1 MVQACFTAPFLSGR
15 TTARPLH
22 FLRIYIASPICQSS
36 AIHPFNRKVEEHAMR
51 AEAEA
56 LVETI
61 KQSMG
66 LLRRHL

>member
-1 MVQACFTAPFLSGR
+1 MRTLGDCSATALR
-15 TTARPLH
+15 MIRLHPLH
-22 FLRIYIASPICQSS
+22 DPPMYSPPSTPES
-36 AIHPFNRKVEEHAMR
+36 NTPMR

-56 LVETI
+56 LVENI